1 MLFHLCVWC
10 VSGRMNSQEEMNEE
24 NMKIE
29 ALKGELLSK
38 KDHQAEE
45 FIKTFM
51 SSFNKNDFE
60 SSSRSADLSLQERLQ
75 QAQRKMADSSIIL
88 AHKYT
93 PFIKEL
99 VNAQE
104 HQELNAKFA
113 VIKAT
118 PAPLEDMAKKFQRCF
133 NTWINAKDDV
143 HLKVLNPKDQL
154 GNISITDMFTLVYFA
169 TITSRRQTGDNMLQ
183 LMVSG
188 FTSCGKTM
196 IFEAPLLDVAHVLT
210 TEKGVSR
217 FNCDAKS
224 TMLLHDINV
233 DMLVKGSDTDKMKA
247 ICRGEPVPT
256 KTYGSVQTVPSVF
269 VFVTS
274 NRRLMTHV
282 FEKPERRPGA
292 TFQRV
297 YTSDVKQTRSI
308 HPGDVSAVQSRF
320 LEAYVRQRP
329 KLNEQDLPKNGT
341 FERLHVILGLFHDI
355 ITVLTKYAP
364 KDYPTQ
370 YLYLYALGGLCKNI
384 NLLPDDAQPLM
395 KPILF
400 TLMLK
405 YNFDASQLENCCK
418 DMDFVPVKSEKD
430 SQ

>member
-1 MLFHLCVWC
+1 
-10 VSGRMNSQEEMNEE
+10 MNSEEDLNDE
-24 NMKIE
+24 KIRID
-29 ALKGELLSK
+29 ALKAVLLSK
-38 KDHQAEE
+38 KDQQVEE
-45 FIKTFM
+45 YIKTFM

-60 SSSRSADLSLQERLQ
+60 SSMKSADLSLQERFQ

-104 HQELNAKFA
+104 QQELNAKFA

-118 PAPLEDMAKKFQRCF
+118 PAPLEDMAKKYRNCF
-133 NTWINAKDDV
+133 NTWINSKDDV
-143 HLKVLNPKDQL
+143 HLKVLNPKEQL
-154 GNISITDMFTLVYFA
+154 GNIAITDMFTLIYFA

-183 LMVSG
+183 LMVTG
-188 FTSCGKTM
+188 YTSCGKTM
-196 IFEAPLLDVAHVLT
+196 IFEAPLLDVSHVLT

-217 FNCDAKS
+217 FNCDSKS

-233 DMLVKGSDTDKMKA
+233 DVLVKGSDTDKMKA

-274 NRRLMTHV
+274 NRRLMSHV
-282 FEKPERRPGA
+282 FDKPERKLGS

-297 YTSDVKQTRSI
+297 YKTDVKSTRSI

-320 LEAYVRQRP
+320 LEAFVRQRP
-329 KLNEQDLPKNGT
+329 KLNEEDLPKHGT
-341 FERLHVILGLFHDI
+341 FERTHVIVGLFDDVI
-355 ITVLTKYAP
+355 CILTKYSP
-364 KDYPTQ
+364 EDYPTQ
-370 YLYLYALGGLCKNI
+370 YYYLYAIGGLCKHV
-384 NLLPDDAQPLM
+384 NLLPEHAQGAV

-400 TLMLK
+400 TLMIK
-405 YNFDASQLENCCK
+405 YNLDQHQMEHCCK
-418 DMDFVPVKSEKD
+418 DMDFVQVKNERDSE
-430 SQ
+430 

>member
-1 MLFHLCVWC
+1 
-10 VSGRMNSQEEMNEE
+10 MNSQEDMSDEK
-24 NMKIE
+24 MKIE
-29 ALKGELLSK
+29 ALKGQLMSK

-60 SSSRSADLSLQERLQ
+60 SSMRSADLSLQERLQ

-104 HQELNAKFA
+104 QQELNEKFA

-118 PAPLEDMAKKFQRCF
+118 PAPLEDMAKKFHNCF
-133 NTWINAKDDV
+133 NTWINSKDDV
-143 HLKVLNPKDQL
+143 HLKVLNPKEQL
-154 GNISITDMFTLVYFA
+154 GNISITDMFTLIYFA

-183 LMVSG
+183 LIVSG

-196 IFEAPLLDVAHVLT
+196 VFEAPLLDVAHVLT

-224 TMLLHDINV
+224 TMLLHDINI

-274 NRRLMTHV
+274 NRRLMCHV
-282 FEKPERRPGA
+282 FEKPERKPGA

-297 YTSDVKQTRSI
+297 YKSDVKSTRSV
-308 HPGDVSAVQSRF
+308 HPGDVSAVQARF

-329 KLNEQDLPKNGT
+329 KLNDDDLPKHGT
-341 FERLHVILGLFHDI
+341 FERHHVILGLFDDI
-355 ITVLTKYAP
+355 VKMLTKYSAN
-364 KDYPTQ
+364 DYPTQ
-370 YLYLYALGGLCKNI
+370 YLYLYAIGGLCKNV
-384 NLLPDDAQPLM
+384 NLLPEDVQATTKPL
-395 KPILF
+395 LF

-405 YNFDASQLENCCK
+405 YNFDAMQMESCCK
-418 DMDFVPVKSEKD
+418 DMNFVPVKCESETE
-430 SQ
+430 